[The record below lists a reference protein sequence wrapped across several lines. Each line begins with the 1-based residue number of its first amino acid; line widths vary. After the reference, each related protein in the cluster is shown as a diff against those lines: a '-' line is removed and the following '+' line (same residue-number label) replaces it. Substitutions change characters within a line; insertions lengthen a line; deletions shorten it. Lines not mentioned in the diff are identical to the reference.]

1 MKHWPSIL
9 IIIVSAVLM
18 QWHSIAFWLEYAGH
32 TGVGFSLALEVV
44 ALWLWWQRRS
54 FLAVVASALLVG
66 GPLFQLSQPV
76 METMAST
83 NVNQAMVASYKQEI
97 NQLNNSLS
105 RYDENSAKRLGW
117 SSRIDK
123 AQEKLSHARNKL
135 RELLSVK
142 TSETPLRLYM
152 IVLMQA
158 LALIIIMRAQI
169 IAITTLPLISAE
181 PSSIEKYAIKVDKA
195 IKAGQKIESKR
206 HLSKQT
212 KDEPPRKNP
221 KPDADTQTEPK
232 NNETTDFDERVIKVA
247 TWIRENVKNYEG
259 KQRAMADDIDVR
271 PADLSL
277 ILNHTDRKER
287 GSELISEPKLLK
299 IEKVMEAI

>member
-1 MKHWPSIL
+1 MKHWPSLL

-54 FLAVVASALLVG
+54 WLAIVASALLVG
-66 GPLFQLSQPV
+66 GPLFQLSAPV
-76 METMAST
+76 METLT
-83 NVNQAMVASYKQEI
+83 RTDVNQAMVASYEKEI

-105 RYDENSAKRLGW
+105 RYDTNSAKRLGW

-123 AQEKLSHARNKL
+123 AQAELTQSRNKL
-135 RELLSVK
+135 RELLAVK
-142 TSETPLRLYM
+142 TPETPLRLYA
-152 IVLMQA
+152 IVIMQA

-169 IAITTLPLISAE
+169 IAITTLPLVSNELPKRVKSQIPSKPKNTTPPIPRSAP
-181 PSSIEKYAIKVDKA
+181 PSRTTTNAKPVTEE
-195 IKAGQKIESKR
+195 KIEI
-206 HLSKQT
+206 
-212 KDEPPRKNP
+212 
-221 KPDADTQTEPK
+221 K
-232 NNETTDFDERVIKVA
+232 NNEITDFDERVLNVA
-247 TWIRENVKNYEG
+247 IWIRENVKNYEG

-277 ILNHTDRKER
+277 ILNHIDRKER
-287 GSELISEPKLLK
+287 GGELISEPKLFK
-299 IEKVMEAI
+299 IEKMMEVA